1 MQKNDLVFVTIEDMT
16 TEGEGI
22 GKVDGFPL
30 FIKDSIIGDQVQA
43 KILKMKK
50 NYGYARVEEI
60 VVPSKDRVKPACD
73 VARQCGGC
81 QLQAMSYEKQLEFKR
96 NKVTNNLRR
105 IGGFTN
111 LEVLPV
117 IGMEEPWRY
126 RNKTQ
131 VPFGIDKNGNTV
143 AGFYAGRTH
152 SIINHE
158 DCLLAPAINAAIIRT
173 VKDYM
178 KECKVAPY
186 DEKKHQGVIRHVL
199 IRQGYTTGEIMVCLI
214 INQRTLPKSEVLV
227 EKLRQISG
235 MTSISY
241 NINCEKTNVI
251 LGEKVVHLYG
261 QGYITD
267 YIGTIKYQI
276 SPQSFFQVNPK
287 QTEKLYAKALEY
299 AGLTGNEVVWD
310 LYCGIGTITLFL
322 AQKAKMVYGVEIV
335 EPAIQ
340 DAKKN
345 AEINQIQN
353 AEFYVGRAE
362 DVLPEKYKKEKI
374 KADVIVVDPPRKGC
388 DQTLLQTII
397 QMEPKK
403 IVYVSCDS
411 ATLARDLKYLSG
423 EGYEVK
429 KVQPVDMFAGGVHVE
444 TVCLLGN
451 RNAKPDTRVK
461 LSVDT
466 EELQRVKNGEKI

>member
-1 MQKNDLVFVTIEDMT
+1 MDKRMENVMQKNDFVIVTIEDMT

-22 GKVDGFPL
+22 GKVKGFPL
-30 FIKDSIIGDQVQA
+30 FIKDSIIGDQVRA
-43 KILKMKK
+43 KILKVKK
-50 NYGYARVEEI
+50 TYGYARVEEI
-60 VVPSKDRVKPACD
+60 LVPSKDRVEPACD

-96 NKVTNNLRR
+96 NKVKNNLKR
-105 IGGFTN
+105 IGGFTD

-117 IGMEEPWRY
+117 IGMDEPWRY

-131 VPFGIDKNGNTV
+131 VPFGIDKNGMTV

-158 DCLLAPAINAAIIRT
+158 DCLLAPAINASIIQT
-173 VKDYM
+173 VKNYM
-178 KECKVAPY
+178 DECKIAPY
-186 DEKKHQGVIRHVL
+186 DEKNHRGVVRHVL
-199 IRQGYTTGEIMVCLI
+199 IRQGYTTGEIMVCII
-214 INQRTLPKSEVLV
+214 INQKSLPKADILV
-227 EKLRQISG
+227 EKLKQISG

-241 NINCEKTNVI
+241 NVNCEKTNVI

-261 QGYITD
+261 PGYITD

-299 AGLTGNEVVWD
+299 AGLTGNEIVWD

-322 AQKAKMVYGVEIV
+322 AQKAKKVYGVEIV
-335 EPAIQ
+335 APAIE

-345 AEINQIQN
+345 AEINKIQN

-374 KADVIVVDPPRKGC
+374 KADVIVIDPPRKGC
-388 DQTLLQTII
+388 DQTLLETII
-397 QMEPKK
+397 QMQPKK
-403 IVYVSCDS
+403 VVYVSCDS
-411 ATLARDLKYLSG
+411 ATLARDLKYLSK

-444 TVCLLGN
+444 TAVLLV
-451 RNAKPDTRVK
+451 RKA
-461 LSVDT
+461 
-466 EELQRVKNGEKI
+466 